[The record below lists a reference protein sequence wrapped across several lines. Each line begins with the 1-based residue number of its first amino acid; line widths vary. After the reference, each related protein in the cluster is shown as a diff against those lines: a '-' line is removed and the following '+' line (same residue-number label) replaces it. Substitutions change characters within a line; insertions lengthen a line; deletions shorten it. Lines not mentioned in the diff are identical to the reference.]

1 VTTARRP
8 LRGLSTPQP
17 STTEAVRSPGRR
29 AAGETATDLPGGAS
43 WRSLLTLEHFQ
54 EAADRLAA
62 VGVRS
67 PLQHSDRLSDR
78 YGADV
83 FLKREDLQ
91 AVRSY
96 KIRGAYNYIAGMPPE
111 VAAAGVVCASAG
123 NHAQGVAWSCR
134 HLGVPGTIFLPRRTP
149 RQKVDRIRSIGAD
162 AVDVRF
168 SGPTFDDAA
177 AAARELAE
185 STGATMV
192 SAFDDPV
199 TVSGQGTVAL
209 EVVEQLGGP
218 ADVMVVPIGGGG
230 LIAGIAACLD
240 GLGAATRV
248 VGAQPSG
255 APAMVRSLAA
265 GHPVTIDIEDDF
277 VDGAVVR
284 TPGHLPFAVTADLV
298 SDIYCVP
305 EGRVCTAL
313 LDLYQ
318 EDGIVAEPAGA
329 LAIAALDEVIEHVRG
344 KTIVCVLSGGNN
356 DVARYDEIIERSL
369 VYRGLKHY
377 FIVELPQQPGS
388 LRRFLDECLAPHDD
402 ITLFEAL
409 KHSRREYGAALV
421 GIELSERDDLEPL
434 LARMAASGLQIEPVT
449 PGSVAYRYLI

>member
-1 VTTARRP
+1 MTARADGTSSQPPAAEVKEARASDGPGWWRP
-8 LRGLSTPQP
+8 
-17 STTEAVRSPGRR
+17 
-29 AAGETATDLPGGAS
+29 
-43 WRSLLTLEHFQ
+43 LLTLERFR
-54 EAADRLAA
+54 EAAARLEA

-67 PLQHSDRLSDR
+67 PLQQSNRLSDR

-96 KIRGAYNYIAGMPPE
+96 KIRGAYNYIAGMPGGAP
-111 VAAAGVVCASAG
+111 AAGVVCASAG

-134 HLGVPGTIFLPRRTP
+134 HLGVPGTVFLPRRTP

-177 AAARELAE
+177 TSAREYA
-185 STGATMV
+185 SRTGATMV

-209 EVVEQLGGP
+209 EVLEQLGDP
-218 ADVMVVPIGGGG
+218 PDVIVVPVGGGG

-240 GLGAATRV
+240 GLGAETKVA
-248 VGAQPSG
+248 GAQPNG

-284 TPGHLPFAVTADLV
+284 TPGRLPLAVTAELV
-298 SDIYCVP
+298 SEIHCVP

-329 LAIAALDEVIEHVRG
+329 LSIAALDDVADAVRG
-344 KTIVCVLSGGNN
+344 RTVVCVLSGGNN

-377 FIVELPQQPGS
+377 FIIEFPQQPGS
-388 LRRFLDECLAPHDD
+388 LRRFLDECLGPHDD

-409 KHSRREYGAALV
+409 KRSRREYGAALV
-421 GIELSERDDLEPL
+421 GIELAERAELEPL
-434 LARMAASGLQIEPVT
+434 LQRMAASGLQIEPVM